1 MEKIKELVER
11 AVSRRKFVVGAGAVA
26 GATAAWTITGC
37 GGGPSSPTP
46 TPTPVTPTPVTPT
59 DNDVLNFA
67 LNLEYLEAQYYLY
80 AATGAGLIDADI
92 SAGAS
97 SSFTKVGTVTKGSAA
112 MVAGMTAEEQQI
124 VNEIAFEER
133 AHVRFLRTALGA
145 NAVPMPDID
154 LSFFGPLAVVAGIT
168 TSTAPAFNPFAS
180 FDDFLVGAFIF
191 EDVGVTAYAGAAGLI
206 SSAGVQ
212 AGLLTAAAGILAVE
226 AYHAGYVRT
235 SLTGRAIAAGSAA
248 AYPFLA
254 AANKVEAL
262 RAMLTVGNSAAP
274 SSAGSVETTLT
285 LPTNITMPSAIVAAD
300 PDTAVGF
307 SRTANQVHHIVYG
320 SATVGV
326 SSGGFFPSGTNS
338 IFATTTA

>member
-26 GATAAWTITGC
+26 GATAALTITGC
-37 GGGPSSPTP
+37 GGGSSNPTP

-80 AATGAGLIDADI
+80 AATGAGLADADI
-92 SAGAS
+92 AAGAS
-97 SSFTKVGTVTKGSAA
+97 ASFTKVGTVTKGSAA
-112 MVAGMTAEEQQI
+112 QVAGLTPDEQNI
-124 VNEIAFEER
+124 INEIAFEER

-145 NAVPMPDID
+145 NAVPMPDLD
-154 LSFFGPLAVVAGIT
+154 LSFFGPLAVAAGIT
-168 TSTAPAFNPFAS
+168 TASAPAFNPFAS
-180 FDDFLVGAFIF
+180 FDAFLVGAFIF

-206 SSAGVQ
+206 SAAGVQ

-235 SLTGRAIAAGSAA
+235 SLTGRAIATGSAA
-248 AYPFLA
+248 AYPYLD

-274 SSAGSVETTLT
+274 STKGSVETTLV
-285 LPTNITMPSAIVAAD
+285 LPANTASASSIVAAD

-307 SRTANQVHHIVYG
+307 TRTANQVHHIVYG
-320 SATVGV
+320 SATVGA

-338 IFATTTA
+338 IFAVTTA